1 MDERRELLESLLT
14 NAREDTADLARQLG
28 TDEAA
33 VEAAISDLERDG
45 VVRGYQAVV
54 DWSRVDTNH
63 VQAEVELDVELDR
76 ETSYEDIAG
85 RIAKF
90 PQVRALRLVSGNYD
104 FAMDVEGDSMH
115 DVSQFVADQVAPIP
129 EVTRTVTHFV
139 MDTYKEGGIEFG
151 DRDEDDRLSVS
162 P

>member
-28 TDEAA
+28 TDEAT
-33 VEAAISDLERDG
+33 VEEVIADLERQG
-45 VVRGYQAVV
+45 AVRGYQAVV
-54 DWSRVDTNH
+54 DWSRVDEHH
-63 VQAEVELDVELDR
+63 VQAEVELDVDLDR

-90 PQVRALRLVSGNYD
+90 PQVRALRLVSGDYD
-104 FAMDVEGDSMH
+104 FAVDVEGDSMH
-115 DVSQFVADQVAPIP
+115 DVSAFVAEQIAPIP
-129 EVTRTVTHFV
+129 EVTRTITHFV